1 MDQDKQKQLQVQ
13 GAFDALKTINDGLS
27 QQLMNLQG
35 ANYVL
40 STQLQEAQAQVK
52 ELEDKLVASLKAETP
67 DATA

>member
-13 GAFDALKTINDGLS
+13 GAFDALKTINDGLA

-40 STQLQEAQAQVK
+40 STQLQEVQAKVK